1 LKIKLFLEFVG
12 TTEKSRYLDS
22 TYGDILKLFLKNNII
37 SSLDKLEEF
46 ERYLDEQIKPGK
58 SFHGSFVKVDRDSRK
73 LLQAQ
78 IPIYDKIENIDQY
91 KNMYENWFNSNNR
104 PAIP

>member
-1 LKIKLFLEFVG
+1 MRIKLFLEFVE
-12 TTEKSRYLDS
+12 TTEKSRYLDL
-22 TYGDILKLFLKNNII
+22 TYGDILKLFLESNII

-46 ERYLDEQIKPGK
+46 ERYLDNEIKPGK
-58 SFHGSFVKVDRDSRK
+58 SFHGSFSKVDRDNRK

-78 IPIYDKIENIDQY
+78 VPIYDKIETIEQY
-91 KNMYENWFNSNNR
+91 KNMYENWFTTNNR